1 MDLSEDVAFF
11 RETSLLVWL
20 GGSRGVSGE
29 SELEIGGC
37 CWQLAS
43 QVGWENREGPEW
55 YWRVSS
61 HHQLSSNFSKTARDW
76 QELRV
81 TFLWD
86 MSSDLQHTPCL

>member
-1 MDLSEDVAFF
+1 MRERERERERERVDLSEDVDFF

-43 QVGWENREGPEW
+43 QVG
-55 YWRVSS
+55 
-61 HHQLSSNFSKTARDW
+61 
-76 QELRV
+76 
-81 TFLWD
+81 
-86 MSSDLQHTPCL
+86 